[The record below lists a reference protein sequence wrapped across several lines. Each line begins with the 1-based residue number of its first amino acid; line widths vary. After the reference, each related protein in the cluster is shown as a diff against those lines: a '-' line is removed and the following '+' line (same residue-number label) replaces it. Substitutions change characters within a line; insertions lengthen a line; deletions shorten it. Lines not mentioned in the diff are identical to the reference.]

1 MCRVYP
7 VEILHIFYMHSV
19 PRVQQGKSEITVHL
33 WPMDTNSQEYAALC
47 KEPMHMEE
55 EREYC
60 EVFMTLEEHDVAQ
73 DYGDSRMKEY
83 SGSKF
88 GGKQS
93 PNSEVECIIHSRPP
107 ACVTK

>member
-1 MCRVYP
+1 
-7 VEILHIFYMHSV
+7 
-19 PRVQQGKSEITVHL
+19 
-33 WPMDTNSQEYAALC
+33 
-47 KEPMHMEE
+47 MEE

-73 DYGDSRMKEY
+73 DYGDSRMEEY

-93 PNSEVECIIHSRPP
+93 PNSEVECILPVYIVGWPLARLSSSTSSSHMHCCR
-107 ACVTK
+107 V